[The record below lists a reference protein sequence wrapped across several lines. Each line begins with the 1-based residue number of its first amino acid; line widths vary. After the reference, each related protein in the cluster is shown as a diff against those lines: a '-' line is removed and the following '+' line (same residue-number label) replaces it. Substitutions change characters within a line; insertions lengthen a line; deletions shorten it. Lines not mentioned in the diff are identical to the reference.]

1 MSDIDMNID
10 IQNGADLNIDIDV
23 QNGADVSLNIETA
36 PPGKPGEPGKPGDP
50 GKPGKDG
57 VGIESIFQ
65 TVIGMGSGA
74 KNEWM
79 ITLTD
84 GRIETLTIYNGESGR
99 PASIIPAGETDD
111 EILLEVV
118 NAGQPSYML
127 RIPKGKNGFSP
138 TIDVRETDTDIKL
151 IIKDVNSEKTVTIP
165 KNPPPIEVPDD
176 EAPSGGGTSFET
188 DETLI
193 LENGVLRVNT
203 TDEPE
208 KDSTLPIT
216 SGAVYDEF
224 EKAVAL
230 LKTI

>member
-10 IQNGADLNIDIDV
+10 IQTGADLNIDIDV

-36 PPGKPGEPGKPGDP
+36 PPGKPGEPGKQGD
-50 GKPGKDG
+50 PGKDG

-74 KNEWM
+74 RNEWM

-84 GRIETLTIYNGESGR
+84 GRTETLTIYNGSDGK

-138 TIDVRETDTDIKL
+138 TIDARETDTDIKL
-151 IIKDVNSEKTVTIP
+151 IIKDVNGEKTVTIP

-176 EAPSGGGTSFET
+176 EAPGGGGGVSFDT

-230 LKTI
+230 LRTI

>member
-10 IQNGADLNIDIDV
+10 IQTGADLNIDIDV
-23 QNGADVSLNIETA
+23 QNGADVNLNIETA
-36 PPGKPGEPGKPGDP
+36 PPGKPGEPGKQGD
-50 GKPGKDG
+50 PGKDG

-74 KNEWM
+74 RNEWL

-84 GRIETLTIYNGESGR
+84 GRTETLTIYNGESGR

-138 TIDVRETDTDIKL
+138 TIEVNETETAITL
-151 IIKDVNSEKTVTIP
+151 AITDVNGEKTVTIP
-165 KNPPPIEVPDD
+165 KNGPG
-176 EAPSGGGTSFET
+176 GGGTSFET

-230 LKTI
+230 LRTI